1 MDKYDFDVI
10 SLFGGTNDAW
20 WDETLYPGGV
30 GTADDVPYVDDVS
43 TFADPSKYTDEYS
56 DNLTFMQFYK
66 GCIEMLNKIKDD
78 DMTTNSKEWI
88 QYGTASLM
96 ILSGVVLTFISFFVN
111 GDVTEGVLWYMA
123 QALTYAGGI
132 FGVSIY
138 FRTKLG
144 SSITEIKDIIDRKFS
159 EIRKEEL
166 NNESLIKE
174 REQGQ

>member
-1 MDKYDFDVI
+1 
-10 SLFGGTNDAW
+10 
-20 WDETLYPGGV
+20 
-30 GTADDVPYVDDVS
+30 
-43 TFADPSKYTDEYS
+43 
-56 DNLTFMQFYK
+56 
-66 GCIEMLNKIKDD
+66 MLDKIKDD

-159 EIRKEEL
+159 EIRKEE
-166 NNESLIKE
+166 SLKYETTEE